1 MFKFGRILITV
12 VYCLRGPGEEVNASA
27 LRGPGE
33 EVNASALTTLGAE
46 VMPARF
52 GEKHSR
58 KIALHESLQV

>member
-1 MFKFGRILITV
+1 MKRLCIWKMFKFGRILITV
-12 VYCLRGPGEEVNASA
+12 LYC